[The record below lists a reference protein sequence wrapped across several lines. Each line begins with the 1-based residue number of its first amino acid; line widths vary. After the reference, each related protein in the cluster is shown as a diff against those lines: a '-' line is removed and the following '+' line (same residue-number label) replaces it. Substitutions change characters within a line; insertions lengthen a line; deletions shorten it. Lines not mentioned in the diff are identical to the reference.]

1 MTKPPNVLA
10 AELRESATVIHPL
23 SPSIA
28 QTMND
33 CADVITRQDLRIRKD
48 YKPSDVAA
56 RLDQIRLQCLEL
68 KQMAGPRTTFDF
80 VELVD
85 SIGDQID
92 RCDNCGEQHDWTFED
107 RVCNNCMDQWMQ
119 EDNDYRSR
127 MDSGL

>member
-1 MTKPPNVLA
+1 MTKPPNVFA
-10 AELRESATVIHPL
+10 AELRESATVIQPL

-56 RLDQIRLQCLEL
+56 RLDQIRLLIDSNIDLNQC
-68 KQMAGPRTTFDF
+68 
-80 VELVD
+80 
-85 SIGDQID
+85 SISVLAQIC

-107 RVCNNCMDQWMQ
+107 RVCSNCMDQWMQ
-119 EDNDYRSR
+119 EDKDYRSR
-127 MDSGL
+127 MDSVL